1 MKKVAYMVLV
11 MLLGIVACWSVGK
24 MSQTKKSATSA
35 PKAVLTGKSH
45 KANSVAQAKLD
56 YQQYNYAKSLK
67 SITNDNSTKA
77 KSLKKEIEAS
87 QSNLVAWNDPDKYS
101 HLFFHSLIVDPTRAF
116 TSKKGQGYKDYMVTI
131 GEFNKM
137 LTQLY
142 AKGYVL
148 VNSERLVKKNDKGEL
163 VFDGVSLP
171 KGKTPLVLSQDDV
184 NYYEYMI
191 NSGFASKL
199 VATKNGI
206 KNEYIDANGKT
217 SVGNYDLVP
226 IVDEFIKT
234 HPDFSYRGDKGTLA
248 VTGYDGVLGY
258 QTSVSQYGDTTK
270 TKRETEKAREVVA
283 ALKADGWNFASHSW
297 GHLNMKTSSVA
308 DVKLDTDRWEK
319 EVQPI
324 VGKTNILIFPFGAD
338 IGDWQGYQDNNEKFA
353 YLRQK
358 GFEIFEN
365 VDASHTSWGEM
376 TTKYYRQA
384 RINVDGIRMTDD
396 LNGTNSVL
404 NPFFNTSEVID
415 STNRNK

>member
-1 MKKVAYMVLV
+1 MVLV

-67 SITNDNSTKA
+67 SITNDNSFKA
-77 KSLKKEIEAS
+77 KALKKEIEAS
-87 QSNLVAWNDPDKYS
+87 QSNLVTWNDPDKYS

-116 TSKKGQGYKDYMVTI
+116 TSQKAQGYKDYMVTI

-226 IVDEFIKT
+226 IVDEFIKD

-248 VTGYDGVLGY
+248 VTGYNGVLGY
-258 QTSVSQYGDTTK
+258 RTSVSQYGDTAK
-270 TKRETEKAREVVA
+270 TKRETKKALKVVA

-319 EVQPI
+319 EVQPV

-358 GFEIFEN
+358 GFEIYEN

>member
-35 PKAVLTGKSH
+35 PKVVLTGKSH

-67 SITNDNSTKA
+67 SITNDNSSKA
-77 KSLKKEIEAS
+77 KALKKEIEAS
-87 QSNLVAWNDPDKYS
+87 KSDLVTWNDPDKYS

-116 TSKKGQGYKDYMVTI
+116 TSQKGQGYKDYMVTI
-131 GEFNKM
+131 DEFNKM

-226 IVDEFIKT
+226 IVDEFIKA

-248 VTGYDGVLGY
+248 VTGYNGVLGY
-258 QTSVSQYGDTTK
+258 RTSVSQYGDTAK
-270 TKRETEKAREVVA
+270 TKRETKKALKVVA

-297 GHLNMKTSSVA
+297 GHLNMKTASVA

-319 EVQPI
+319 EVQPV

-338 IGDWQGYQDNNEKFA
+338 IGDWQGYQDNIEKFA

-358 GFEIFEN
+358 GFEIYEN
-365 VDASHTSWGEM
+365 VDASHMSWGEM